1 MSISKI
7 QPGMSFSR
15 NFKVRPEWAADRMGS
30 GHVPVLSTAALVL
43 AMENTAAS
51 SILPYLEEGT
61 TSVGSRVEIVHLYP
75 TPVGEFFTIDLVVVK
90 VEKSRIDFTMT
101 SRDEHR
107 VISTG
112 FHRRHVVDTAK
123 FLEKIY
129 QEDGPAAVGGENPA
143 GGGDP
148 AGVGIDLGGTA
159 AVGGEI
165 AVVDGNGDGGFPTSE
180 YPVVRGEPEAGAAV
194 HRKDLDSDDFND
206 NDTIF

>member
-15 NFKVRPEWAADRMGS
+15 NFKVREEWAADRMGS
-30 GHVPVLSTAALVL
+30 GHVPVLSTPALVL

-75 TPVGEFFTIDLVVVK
+75 TPVGEFFTIDLVVAR
-90 VEKSRIDFTMT
+90 VEERRIDFTMT
-101 SRDEHR
+101 ARDERR

-112 FHRRHVVDTAK
+112 FHRRHVVDTGK
-123 FLEKIY
+123 FMEKVLGTGPEESLPPVEGVPSPGPGEEGIPVAPTA
-129 QEDGPAAVGGENPA
+129 QE
-143 GGGDP
+143 
-148 AGVGIDLGGTA
+148 L
-159 AVGGEI
+159 
-165 AVVDGNGDGGFPTSE
+165 
-180 YPVVRGEPEAGAAV
+180 PVVGDEPQAPAPDSGDETRAAELLRR
-194 HRKDLDSDDFND
+194 HRDLDHDDFND

>member
-61 TSVGSRVEIVHLYP
+61 TSVGSRVELVHLYP
-75 TPVGEFFTIDLVVVK
+75 TPVGEFFTIDLVVAK
-90 VEKSRIDFTMT
+90 VDKSRIDFTLT
-101 SRDEHR
+101 ARDEHR
-107 VISTG
+107 MISTG

-123 FLEKIY
+123 FLEKVVSG
-129 QEDGPAAVGGENPA
+129 DA
-143 GGGDP
+143 GS
-148 AGVGIDLGGTA
+148 
-159 AVGGEI
+159 
-165 AVVDGNGDGGFPTSE
+165 GNSSTE
-180 YPVVRGEPEAGAAV
+180 LPVLESVPSPDEELLR
-194 HRKDLDSDDFND
+194 RKRDLDSEEFNE

>member
-7 QPGMSFSR
+7 QPGISFSR
-15 NFKVRPEWAADRMGS
+15 NFKVRPEWAADQMGS

-75 TPVGEFFTIDLVVVK
+75 TPVGESFTIDLVVAK
-90 VEKSRIDFTMT
+90 VDKSRIDFTLT
-101 SRDEHR
+101 ARDEHR

-123 FLEKIY
+123 FLEKVMT
-129 QEDGPAAVGGENPA
+129 A
-143 GGGDP
+143 DP
-148 AGVGIDLGGTA
+148 GS
-159 AVGGEI
+159 
-165 AVVDGNGDGGFPTSE
+165 GNSSTE
-180 YPVVRGEPEAGAAV
+180 LPVVETAPAPDEEVLRRR
-194 HRKDLDSDDFND
+194 HDLDSEDFND

>member
-51 SILPYLEEGT
+51 SILPYLEDGT
-61 TSVGSRVEIVHLYP
+61 TTVGSRVELVHLYP
-75 TPVGEFFTIDLVVVK
+75 TPVGEFFTIDLVVAK
-90 VEKSRIDFTMT
+90 VDKSRLDFTLT
-101 SRDEHR
+101 ARDEHR

-123 FLEKIY
+123 FLEKVLGAGDLGSGNSATELPLI
-129 QEDGPAAVGGENPA
+129 QEDGPRPGEQSAP
-143 GGGDP
+143 
-148 AGVGIDLGGTA
+148 
-159 AVGGEI
+159 
-165 AVVDGNGDGGFPTSE
+165 
-180 YPVVRGEPEAGAAV
+180 RR
-194 HRKDLDSDDFND
+194 HDLDSDDFND

>member
-43 AMENTAAS
+43 AMENTASS

-75 TPVGEFFTIDLVVVK
+75 TPVGEFFTIDLVVAK
-90 VEKSRIDFTMT
+90 VDRSRIDFTLT
-101 SRDEHR
+101 ARDEHR

-123 FLEKIY
+123 FLEKVII
-129 QEDGPAAVGGENPA
+129 
-143 GGGDP
+143 GDP
-148 AGVGIDLGGTA
+148 GS
-159 AVGGEI
+159 
-165 AVVDGNGDGGFPTSE
+165 GNSATE
-180 YPVVRGEPEAGAAV
+180 LPVVETAPAPDEEVLSR
-194 HRKDLDSDDFND
+194 RRDLDSEDFND